1 VDGGKALLVTKRPG
15 WVQRTEEVIDDHTAP
30 PTGERKYAAGTRAR
44 TTDRD
49 ALRRE
54 QQDEAAQAWAGP
66 GMGAMT
72 NAQVKGLVLGAILGG
87 LCGALL
93 FLPLGLIGW
102 GDISLP
108 WRLGLAALCGAFAGG
123 VGGAVYLGGR
133 EPELEGE
140 TQDVDD
146 RPSIGTTLR
155 DPHTDARGR

>member
-1 VDGGKALLVTKRPG
+1 MERA
-15 WVQRTEEVIDDHTAP
+15 QEVIDDHTAP
-30 PTGERKYAAGTRAR
+30 PPGERKHAAGPGAHSD
-44 TTDRD
+44 DRS

-54 QQDEAAQAWAGP
+54 QQEEAAQAWAGP
-66 GMGAMT
+66 GFGAMT
-72 NAQVKGLVLGAILGG
+72 DAQVKGLVLGAIVGG

-93 FLPLGLIGW
+93 FLPLGVIGW

-108 WRLGLAALCGAFAGG
+108 WRLGVAALCGALAGG
-123 VGGAVYLGGR
+123 VAGAVYLGGR

-140 TQDVDD
+140 TRDVDD